1 MSTRC
6 SAHAVCAAH
15 AHCRGASSAAA
26 DFTLACVYIYIYTS
40 VYVHFYI
47 YIYICTQANN
57 SLDSYGDTYYVT
69 GSKEKT
75 SMRYVRCFLSF
86 LTIDL

>member
-26 DFTLACVYIYIYTS
+26 DFTLAYVYIYIYTS
-40 VYVHFYI
+40 VYVHFYVYI
-47 YIYICTQANN
+47 YIYVLRRIIHWTLMATHIMSPVLRRKHRCA
-57 SLDSYGDTYYVT
+57 TYDVF
-69 GSKEKT
+69 
-75 SMRYVRCFLSF
+75 FLF
-86 LTIDL
+86 